1 MAAAASA
8 AAFGLRRWK
17 RGAIDR
23 GPRRQHPIAGGGR
36 SCPGDGIQRQAVG
49 AWVSGQE
56 GRRRT
61 DMLKNPDHLSFV
73 VRDLEAA
80 KSFFA
85 LLGFEQNIVAVIS
98 GKTFADYM
106 GVPGIEADHVTFVLK
121 GCTPHFEVQ
130 LLHYRHPDP
139 LPEPHIRDLNHVG
152 FNHLCFAVDDIDAE
166 VARLKAAGVKFRN
179 EILDY
184 HQRKIVFLE
193 GPEGVTLELAQW
205 DRPA

>member
-1 MAAAASA
+1 
-8 AAFGLRRWK
+8 
-17 RGAIDR
+17 
-23 GPRRQHPIAGGGR
+23 
-36 SCPGDGIQRQAVG
+36 
-49 AWVSGQE
+49 
-56 GRRRT
+56 
-61 DMLKNPDHLSFV
+61 MLKNPDHLSFV

-80 KSFFA
+80 KSFFT
-85 LLGFEQNIVAVIS
+85 LLGFELNIVAVIS

-106 GVPGIEADHVTFVLK
+106 GVPGIEADHVTMVLK

-193 GPEGVTLELAQW
+193 GPEWVTLELAQW
-205 DRPA
+205 DKPA